1 MELVGTDQLFAMKAM
16 DKAVMLNRNKLTTV
30 TSIPRNL
37 EFRFAWPYWFLF
49 GITKTHRLYY
59 HRFRNSFYNNS

>member
-37 EFRFAWPYWFLF
+37 EFRFA
-49 GITKTHRLYY
+49 
-59 HRFRNSFYNNS
+59 